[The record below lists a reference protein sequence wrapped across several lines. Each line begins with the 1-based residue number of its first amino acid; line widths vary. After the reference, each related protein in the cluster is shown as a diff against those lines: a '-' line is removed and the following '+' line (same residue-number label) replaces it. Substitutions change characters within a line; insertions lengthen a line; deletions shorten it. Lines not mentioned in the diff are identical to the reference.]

1 MSPLPYSIG
10 PFDTFAI
17 SSETA
22 LAVRVDARE
31 LIELLELT
39 PPNQNVMLVGRH
51 GIGKSQ
57 IIADHFHGRDM
68 KVVSFFLGQMSDP
81 GDLIGLLHKDEH
93 TGRSE
98 FLPPYWWPHDDE
110 PIVLFLDELNRARPE
125 ILQSVME
132 LALNKTLAG
141 KRLPEGS
148 VIISAVNEGD
158 EYQLT
163 DLDPALVSRFNLYE
177 FAPTLEDWLLW
188 AERNQIDARITSFV
202 QKQPQYLDGHGAAS
216 EGGNDEVLSGLI
228 KTPDR
233 RGWAR
238 VSELIEPLE
247 RLEGT
252 HIKLVAGIVGSAA
265 ANAFRR
271 SLATPLPVSPADV
284 LMELSKHRKTLGKMP
299 LGELLL
305 LNEQLLVWIN
315 SDKCPSDKEDKARA
329 ALLGYLKLLRKRKL
343 DEAVAHFVSML
354 HKPKFESA
362 MEFVSES
369 IELTELLTGYME
381 GIRIE

>member
-1 MSPLPYSIG
+1 M
-10 PFDTFAI
+10 
-17 SSETA
+17 
-22 LAVRVDARE
+22 AVRVDARE
-31 LIELLELT
+31 LVELLELT
-39 PPNQNVMLVGRH
+39 PADQNVMLVGRH

-57 IIADHFHGRDM
+57 LIADHFAEKG
-68 KVVSFFLGQMSDP
+68 KQVIAFFLGQMSDP
-81 GDLIGLLHKDEH
+81 GDLIGLLHKDAE

-98 FLPPYWWPHDDE
+98 FLPPYWWPQDDQ

-141 KRLPEGS
+141 KKLPEGS

-177 FAPTLEDWLLW
+177 FAPTLDDWLLW
-188 AERNQIDARITSFV
+188 AEKHNIDSRVTTFI
-202 QKQPQYLDGHGAAS
+202 QKQPQFLDGQGLPTD
-216 EGGNDEVLSGLI
+216 GNEQQMMSGLF

-238 VSELIEPLE
+238 VSDLIGPIEQI
-247 RLEGT
+247 GGA

-265 ANAFRR
+265 ATAFRK
-271 SLATPLPVSPADV
+271 SLSTPLPVSPEDV
-284 LMELSKHRKTLGKMP
+284 LFELSKHRKTVNKMP

-305 LNEQLLVWIN
+305 LNEQILVWT
-315 SDKCPSDKEDKARA
+315 SSGKCPVKHESKAREG
-329 ALLGYLKLLRKRKL
+329 LLAYLKLLRKRKL
-343 DEAVAHFVSML
+343 DEAVAHLVSML
-354 HKPKFESA
+354 DKPKYESV

-369 IELTELLTGYME
+369 IELTELMTSYME
-381 GIRIE
+381 GIRID

>member
-1 MSPLPYSIG
+1 MVVPIG
-10 PFDTFAI
+10 GDVGFVICMENP
-17 SSETA
+17 
-22 LAVRVDARE
+22 LAVRVDAGE
-31 LIELLELT
+31 LISLLELT
-39 PPNQNVMLVGRH
+39 PPDQNVMLVGRH

-57 IIADHFHGRDM
+57 IIAEHFGNRGM
-68 KVVSFFLGQMSDP
+68 KVVPFFLGQMSDP

-98 FLPPYWWPHDDE
+98 FLPPYWWPEDDT

-141 KRLPEGS
+141 RRLPAGS
-148 VIISAVNEGD
+148 VIVSAVNEGD

-177 FAPTLEDWLLW
+177 FAPTVQDWLIW
-188 AERNQIDARITSFV
+188 AERNSIDTRITTFI
-202 QKQPQYLDGHGAAS
+202 QKQPQYLDGIGI
-216 EGGNDEVLSGLI
+216 GNESDEVLSGLA

-238 VSELIEPLE
+238 VSNLIRPIE
-247 RLEGT
+247 RLEGS

-265 ANAFRR
+265 ATAFRR
-271 SLATPLPVSPADV
+271 SLATPLPVSPGDV
-284 LMELSKHRKTLGKMP
+284 LLELSKHRKTLGKMS

-315 SDKCPSDKEDKARA
+315 SGKCPSDREDQARTG
-329 ALLGYLKLLRKRKL
+329 LLGYLKLLRKRKL
-343 DEAVAHFVSML
+343 DEAVAHLVSML
-354 HKPKFESA
+354 DKPKYESV
-362 MEFVSES
+362 MGFVSES
-369 IELTELLTGYME
+369 LELTELLTGYME

>member
-1 MSPLPYSIG
+1 
-10 PFDTFAI
+10 
-17 SSETA
+17 
-22 LAVRVDARE
+22 LAVRVDALE

-39 PPNQNVMLVGRH
+39 PPDQNVMLVGRH

-57 IIADHFHGRDM
+57 IIGDHFRSQGM
-68 KVVSFFLGQMSDP
+68 KVVPFFLGQMSDP
-81 GDLIGLLHKDEH
+81 GDLIGLLHKDER

-98 FLPPYWWPHDDE
+98 FLPPYWWPQDDQ

-141 KRLPEGS
+141 KQLPQGS

-163 DLDPALVSRFNLYE
+163 DLDPALVSRFNMYE
-177 FAPTLEDWLLW
+177 FAPTVEDWLLW
-188 AERNQIDARITSFV
+188 AERHAIDPRVTQFV
-202 QKQPQYLDGHGAAS
+202 QKQPQFLDGLGMTA
-216 EGGNDEVLSGLI
+216 ENVNQEVLSGLA

-233 RGWAR
+233 RGWER
-238 VSELIEPLE
+238 VSKLIAPIE

-252 HIKLVAGIVGSAA
+252 HIKLIAGIVGPTAA
-265 ANAFRR
+265 SAFRR
-271 SLATPLPVSPADV
+271 SLATPLAVSPGDV
-284 LMELSKHRKTLGKMP
+284 LLELGKHRKTLNKMP

-305 LNEQLLVWIN
+305 LNEQLMVWIS
-315 SDKCPSDKEDKARA
+315 SDRCPRELADRARSG
-329 ALLGYLKLLRKRKL
+329 LLGYLKLLRKRKL
-343 DEAVAHFVSML
+343 DEAVAHLVSML
-354 HKPKFESA
+354 DRPKYESV
-362 MEFVSES
+362 MGFVSES

>member
-1 MSPLPYSIG
+1 M
-10 PFDTFAI
+10 
-17 SSETA
+17 
-22 LAVRVDARE
+22 AVRVDARE

-39 PPNQNVMLVGRH
+39 PADQNVMLVGRH
-51 GIGKSQ
+51 GIGKSH
-57 IIADHFHGRDM
+57 IITDYFRGRGM
-68 KVVSFFLGQMSDP
+68 TVVSFFLGQMSDP

-98 FLPPYWWPHDDE
+98 FLPPSWWPHGGK

-148 VIISAVNEGD
+148 VIVSAVNEGD

-177 FAPTLEDWLLW
+177 FAPTVEDWLLW
-188 AERNQIDARITSFV
+188 AERQDIDHRVTGFI
-202 QKQPQYLDGHGAAS
+202 QKQPQYLDGIGAQTIGSDGPKRGRTNEDS
-216 EGGNDEVLSGLI
+216 ETLSGLT

-233 RGWAR
+233 RGWER
-238 VSELIEPLE
+238 VAKLIAPIDRIEAM
-247 RLEGT
+247 
-252 HIKLVAGIVGSAA
+252 HIKAVAGIVGSTAA
-265 ANAFRR
+265 TAFRR
-271 SLATPLPVSPADV
+271 SLAAPLPVTPGEV
-284 LMELSKHRKTLGKMP
+284 LLDLSKHRKTLNKMK

-305 LNEQLLVWIN
+305 LNEQLLIWI
-315 SDKCPSDKEDKARA
+315 SSGKCPADKEEKARSG
-329 ALLGYLKLLRKRKL
+329 LHSYLTLLRKRKL
-343 DEAVAHFVSML
+343 DEAVAHLVSML
-354 HKPKFESA
+354 DKPKYESV
-362 MEFVSES
+362 MGFVTES
-369 IELTELLTGYME
+369 MELTELITGYME

>member
-1 MSPLPYSIG
+1 M
-10 PFDTFAI
+10 
-17 SSETA
+17 
-22 LAVRVDARE
+22 AVRVDARE
-31 LIELLELT
+31 LIQLLELT
-39 PPNQNVMLVGRH
+39 PSDQNVMLVGRH

-57 IIADHFHGRDM
+57 IIADHFRERGM
-68 KVVSFFLGQMSDP
+68 TVVPFFLGQMSDP

-98 FLPPYWWPHDDE
+98 FLPPFWWPQDDQ

-141 KRLPEGS
+141 KRLPVGS
-148 VIISAVNEGD
+148 VIVSAVNEGD

-177 FAPTLEDWLLW
+177 FAPTVEDWLLW
-188 AERNQIDARITSFV
+188 AERENVDARITSFI
-202 QKQPQYLDGHGAAS
+202 QKQPQFLDGHGIGDES
-216 EGGNDEVLSGLI
+216 EQTLSGLV

-238 VSELIEPLE
+238 VSKLIEPIE
-247 RLEGT
+247 RLDAN
-252 HIKLVAGIVGSAA
+252 HIKLIAGIVGSTS

-271 SLATPLPVSPADV
+271 SLATPLPVSPAGV
-284 LMELSKHRKTLGKMP
+284 LLEFSKQRKTLGKMS

-305 LNEQLLVWIN
+305 LNEQILVWI
-315 SDKCPSDKEDKARA
+315 SSGKCPAAREEKARSG
-329 ALLGYLKLLRKRKL
+329 LLSYLNLLRKRKL
-343 DEAVAHFVSML
+343 DEAVAHLVSML
-354 HKPKFESA
+354 GKPKFESV
-362 MEFVSES
+362 MEFISES

>member
-1 MSPLPYSIG
+1 M
-10 PFDTFAI
+10 
-17 SSETA
+17 
-22 LAVRVDARE
+22 AVRVDARE

-39 PPNQNVMLVGRH
+39 PADQNVMLVGRH
-51 GIGKSQ
+51 GIGKSH
-57 IIADHFHGRDM
+57 IIADHFRGRGM
-68 KVVSFFLGQMSDP
+68 TVVPFFLGQMSDP

-98 FLPPYWWPHDDE
+98 FLPPFWWPHDNS

-177 FAPTLEDWLLW
+177 FAPTVEDWLLW
-188 AERNQIDARITSFV
+188 AERQNVDDRITSFIL
-202 QKQPQYLDGHGAAS
+202 KQPQYLDGPGSGQPGVNGSTQKS
-216 EGGNDEVLSGLI
+216 EYEHDATLSGLI

-238 VSELIEPLE
+238 VSKLIEPIE
-247 RLEGT
+247 RIDAM

-265 ANAFRR
+265 ATAFRR
-271 SLATPLPVSPADV
+271 SLATPLPVSPGDV
-284 LMELSKHRKTLGKMP
+284 LLDLSKHRKTLNKMK

-305 LNEQLLVWIN
+305 LNEQLLIWIN
-315 SDKCPSDKEDKARA
+315 SGKCPNDKEDKARSG
-329 ALLGYLKLLRKRKL
+329 LHSYLTLLRKRKL
-343 DEAVAHFVSML
+343 DEAVAHLVSML
-354 HKPKFESA
+354 DKPKYEA
-362 MEFVSES
+362 VMGFVSES
-369 IELTELLTGYME
+369 IELTELMTSYME